1 MSEQYQVTARKWRP
15 QRFDEVVGQDHVT
28 RTLKNAIREGRLA
41 HAYLFTGQRGC
52 GKTTVA
58 RLLAKAI
65 NCPNAEKNGYEPC
78 NKCDVCI
85 SITGGSSMDVSE
97 IDGASNNSVDDV
109 RAMRDNVK
117 YPPIQG
123 KYRVIIID
131 EVHMLSTSAFN
142 ALLKTLEE
150 PPRHLIF
157 IFATTEVQKV
167 LPTILSRTQRYDFR
181 RMQVEEIVNH
191 LRLIAKADGYDA
203 DDEALIAIAKKGD
216 GSMRDAQSIFDQA
229 VAFSGGK
236 LDFEALRQAL
246 NLIDADFFFAVTDAI
261 AARDNAKAFG
271 LANDV
276 VMRGYDVE
284 EFIGGLLEHYR
295 ALLTVIVTRNV
306 ALLEVSKHHAD
317 RYLADAKHFS
327 EGDVLKLT
335 RIGLKALADLRNAP
349 SPRMILEMMLV
360 EMALAEKAVDIMTL
374 INEVRG
380 LNGGAPLAPSS
391 SVKKK
396 PDLEVTPVAAAP
408 EPVAAA
414 APTPAP
420 PKPAPA
426 TNGAPVVVATEDRW
440 LSFKESLTTKSI
452 PFKMISDDIRF
463 AGQEGNTLTI
473 EVSKNHTVDTFA
485 RVGHVFEE
493 QLRVVFG
500 PAANYV
506 LHRTEKKLEAPPMP
520 QPARPPE
527 AKPNGASYEMPAAVA
542 QNVELSPLEEALM
555 RDLGATPV
563 N

>member
-1 MSEQYQVTARKWRP
+1 MSEQQQYQVTARKWRP

-78 NKCDVCI
+78 NKCEVC
-85 SITGGSSMDVSE
+85 SAITGGSSMDVAE

-150 PPRHLIF
+150 PPRHLVF

-191 LRLIAKADGYDA
+191 LRLIAKTDGFAA
-203 DDEALIAIAKKGD
+203 DDDALVAIAKKGD
-216 GSMRDAQSIFDQA
+216 GSMRDAQSVFDQA
-229 VAFSGGK
+229 VAFSNGK
-236 LDFEALRQAL
+236 LDFETLRQAL
-246 NLIDADFFFAVTDAI
+246 NLIDVDFFFSITDAI
-261 AARDNAKAFG
+261 AARDNAKAFT
-271 LANDV
+271 LANEV

-284 EFIGGLLEHYR
+284 EFINELMEHFR
-295 ALLTVIVTRNV
+295 SLLTVIVTRNTS
-306 ALLEVSKHHAD
+306 LLEVSKHHAD
-317 RYLADAKHFS
+317 RYLADAKRFS

-335 RIGLKALADLRNAP
+335 RLGIGALTDLRMAAP
-349 SPRMILEMMLV
+349 NPRLVLETMLV
-360 EMALAEKAVDIMTL
+360 EMALVDKAVDIMTL
-374 INEVRG
+374 INEIRG
-380 LNGGAPLAPSS
+380 LNGGIPPAPSA

-396 PDLEVTPVAAAP
+396 PEPEVTPV
-408 EPVAAA
+408 EVA
-414 APTPAP
+414 PAP
-420 PKPAPA
+420 PPPVASKPAPA
-426 TNGAPVVVATEDRW
+426 TNGAPVVATEDRW
-440 LSFKESLTTKSI
+440 LSFKEGLTSKSI
-452 PFKMISDDIRF
+452 PFKMISDDIRL

-473 EVSKNHTVDTFA
+473 EVSKNHTIDTFA

-506 LHRTEKKLEAPPMP
+506 LHRAEKKLEVPPP
-520 QPARPPE
+520 PAQSARQQE
-527 AKPNGASYEMPAAVA
+527 SRPNGASQEMPTSVA
-542 QNVELSPLEEALM
+542 GNVELSPLEVALM
-555 RDLGATPV
+555 HDLGATPV

>member
-1 MSEQYQVTARKWRP
+1 MSENYQVTARKWRP
-15 QRFDEVVGQDHVT
+15 MRFDEVVGQDHVT

-65 NCPNAEKNGYEPC
+65 NCPNAPANGYEPC
-78 NKCDVCI
+78 NKCDVCS
-85 SITGGSSMDVSE
+85 SITNGSSMDVAE
-97 IDGASNNSVDDV
+97 IDGASNNSVDDI
-109 RAMRDNVK
+109 RAMRDNVR

-150 PPRHLIF
+150 PPRHLVF

-181 RMQVEEIVNH
+181 RMQVDEIVTH
-191 LRLIAKADGYDA
+191 LRLIAKTDGFDA
-203 DDEALIAIAKKGD
+203 DEEALIAIAKKGD

-261 AARDNAKAFG
+261 AARDNSKTFG

-284 EFIGGLLEHYR
+284 EFIGGLLEHFR
-295 ALLTVIVTRNV
+295 ALLTTIVTRNV

-327 EGDVLKLT
+327 EGDILKLT
-335 RIGLKALADLRNAP
+335 RIGFKSLADLRNAP

-360 EMALAEKAVDIMTL
+360 EMALTEKAVDITML
-374 INEVRG
+374 IAELKQ
-380 LNGGAPLAPSS
+380 LNGGNGSSPIVAATS
-391 SVKKK
+391 SVKKNFEPDAK
-396 PDLEVTPVAAAP
+396 PIAPPPTVPTVAPAAP
-408 EPVAAA
+408 PNG
-414 APTPAP
+414 TPAI
-420 PKPAPA
+420 
-426 TNGAPVVVATEDRW
+426 VATEDRW
-440 LSFKESLTTKSI
+440 QSFKEALTTKSI

-463 AGQEGNTLTI
+463 LRQDGNTLTI

-493 QLRVVFG
+493 QLRAVFG
-500 PAANYV
+500 PAANYT
-506 LHRTEKKLEAPPMP
+506 LHRAEKKLDAPPP
-520 QPARPPE
+520 LKQEP
-527 AKPNGASYEMPAAVA
+527 KPNGAA
-542 QNVELSPLEEALM
+542 QEAKLIVGDNVELSPLEVALI
-555 RDLGATPV
+555 RDLGASPV